1 MVGVTQGFQ
10 VGEVV
15 ECSVIGDCDD
25 VVDLGCWSPAAH
37 APASVHCQSSLAC
50 FLPLRSV
57 DEECVL
63 AGLSPR
69 LRLVLLATSAVDGHV
84 SAPRPGASGPRSERH
99 RSTYSRIYACG
110 MGFKDWVADAPLGM
124 FAGSDGSFTLRKD
137 RIEHKA
143 GFKTET
149 VPLSEVTGVHLE
161 SGSEL
166 ESRITAT
173 RLVALGVFALAVKK
187 KKGGEKF
194 LTIEGPE
201 TYWVVEVPRKKIS
214 EAMKFVGKVEGQ
226 RRVVGD

>member
-1 MVGVTQGFQ
+1 MA

-15 ECSVIGDCDD
+15 ECAAVGDLLDVIGFGSGFTA
-25 VVDLGCWSPAAH
+25 VLAEAVSTVLDLL
-37 APASVHCQSSLAC
+37 APFGLLGA
-50 FLPLRSV
+50 V
-57 DEECVL
+57 DEQGVL
-63 AGLSPR
+63 ARLGPWLGL
-69 LRLVLLATSAVDGHV
+69 VGFAAASAGGHV
-84 SAPRPGASGPRSERH
+84 SAAWPGAAGHCGERH
-99 RSTYSRIYACG
+99 WFTCLGFYACG

-194 LTIEGPE
+194 LTIESPE

-226 RRVVGD
+226 RQIAGD